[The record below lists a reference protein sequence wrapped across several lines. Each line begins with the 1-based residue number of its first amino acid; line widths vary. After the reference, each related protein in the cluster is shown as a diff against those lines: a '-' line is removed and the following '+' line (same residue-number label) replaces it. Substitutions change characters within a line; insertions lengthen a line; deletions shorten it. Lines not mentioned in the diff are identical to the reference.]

1 MFLGDNPF
9 LPMVFLLLTPKLP
22 ATAKGSKGK
31 PEMAKATTALKQD
44 QHCGDV
50 VVKRRNVKTTVLDV

>member
-9 LPMVFLLLTPKLP
+9 LPMVFLLLTP

-50 VVKRRNVKTTVLDV
+50 VVKGRNVKTTVLDV

>member
-1 MFLGDNPF
+1 M
-9 LPMVFLLLTPKLP
+9 PMVFLLLTPKLP

-50 VVKRRNVKTTVLDV
+50 VVKRSNVKTTVLDV